1 MKPIEEEIRAIEG
14 IDKLQGFAFENY
26 AAAVIQFEAAETMKK
41 SLDKVRDAIN
51 DAKVKFPDDAK
62 EPVVSEVSFED
73 QPTVIVSIDSPTASE
88 RYLLNLAQEIKKEIE
103 LVPSIFEAELLGARE
118 EQLEA
123 TLNRSQMENYNI
135 SFAEII
141 TSVSNNNQVV
151 TAGEIQTLS
160 LIHI

>member
-1 MKPIEEEIRAIEG
+1 M
-14 IDKLQGFAFENY
+14 LTGFHSTLISNS
-26 AAAVIQFEAAETMKK
+26 VLKK

-103 LVPSIFEAELLGARE
+103 LIPSIFEAELLGARE
-118 EQLEA
+118 
-123 TLNRSQMENYNI
+123 
-135 SFAEII
+135 
-141 TSVSNNNQVV
+141 
-151 TAGEIQTLS
+151 
-160 LIHI
+160 